1 MTLPVTWTV
10 WGLFATSELV
20 LCLTPGPAVL
30 LVLSR
35 ALASG
40 ARKSIAS
47 NLGILAANTMYF
59 ALSATGVGALLLA
72 SYNLFFAVKWL
83 GAAYLIVI
91 GLRAVFGHSSPL
103 GAVGAAPVERRTW
116 RLFVDGFVGQASNPK
131 AIVFFSALLPQFL
144 DPHRAVGPQILVL
157 GVTSVIIE
165 FFVLLAYGV
174 AAGRASRLAREPR
187 YAAWTNRVAGGLLIG
202 AGAGLA
208 ALKRT

>member
-1 MTLPVTWTV
+1 MTLPVTWTM
-10 WGLFATSELV
+10 WALFATSELV

-47 NLGILAANTMYF
+47 NLGILTANTMYF

-72 SYNLFFAVKWL
+72 SYNLFFAIKWI

-91 GLRAVFGHSSPL
+91 GLRAIFGKSSPL
-103 GAVGAAPVERRTW
+103 GAVSAARSERRTW

-144 DPHRAVGPQILVL
+144 DPHRAVGPQILEL
-157 GVTSVIIE
+157 GITSVIIE

-208 ALKRT
+208 ALRRS